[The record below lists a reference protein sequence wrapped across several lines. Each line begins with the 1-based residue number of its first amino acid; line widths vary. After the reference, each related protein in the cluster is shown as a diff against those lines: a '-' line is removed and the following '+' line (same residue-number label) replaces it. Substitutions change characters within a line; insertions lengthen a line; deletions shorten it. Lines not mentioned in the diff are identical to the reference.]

1 MKIAFIC
8 IHNSC
13 RSQMAEAL
21 CKKIA
26 TELGLNLEIYSAG
39 SDISKGINPK
49 AIKILKQ
56 KYTLD
61 ISSYKAKG
69 FDSLPKD
76 LDIVVGMGCGVVC
89 PNIEAK
95 FHFDFGLEDPSGLE
109 DEDFIKVVESLELK
123 LKELLEKITQGEL

>member
-8 IHNSC
+8 VHNSC

-21 CKKIA
+21 CKKMA

-39 SDISKGINPK
+39 SDISKEINPK

-56 KYTLD
+56 KYALD

-76 LDIVVGMGCGVVC
+76 LDIVVGMGCGVAC
-89 PNIEAK
+89 PSVGARY
-95 FHFDFGLEDPSGLE
+95 HFDFGLEDPSGFE

-123 LKELLEKITQGEL
+123 LKELLEKIIQGKL

>member
-21 CKKIA
+21 CKKMA

-56 KYTLD
+56 KYALD

-89 PNIEAK
+89 PNIEVK
-95 FHFDFGLEDPSGLE
+95 FHFDFDLEDPSGFE

-123 LKELLEKITQGEL
+123 LKELLKKITQGEL

>member
-21 CKKIA
+21 CKKMA

-49 AIKILKQ
+49 AIRILKQ

-76 LDIVVGMGCGVVC
+76 LDIVVGMGCGVAC
-89 PNIEAK
+89 PSVGARY
-95 FHFDFGLEDPSGLE
+95 HFDFGLEDPSGFE

>member
-13 RSQMAEAL
+13 RSQIAEAL
-21 CKKIA
+21 CKKMCKEI
-26 TELGLNLEIYSAG
+26 GLNLDVYSAG
-39 SDISKGINPK
+39 SDLSKEVNYK
-49 AIKILKQ
+49 AIRVLKE

-61 ISSYKAKG
+61 ISSYKVKG

-89 PNIEAK
+89 PSVSARY
-95 FHFDFGLEDPSGLE
+95 HFDFGLEDPSGFE
-109 DEDFIKVVESLELK
+109 DKDFIKVVESLELK

>member
-13 RSQMAEAL
+13 RSQIAEAL
-21 CKKIA
+21 CKKICK
-26 TELGLNLEIYSAG
+26 ELGLNLEIYSAG

-49 AIKILKQ
+49 AIRILKQ
-56 KYTLD
+56 KYALD
-61 ISSYKAKG
+61 ISTYKVKS

-76 LDIVVGMGCGVVC
+76 LDIVVRMGCGVAC
-89 PNIEAK
+89 PNIGAK
-95 FHFDFGLEDPSGLE
+95 FHFDFGLEDPSNFE